1 MREGKSLCVAGTH
14 RNTPLPPWQK
24 FLGSPGLDHDPG
36 TVLGDA
42 VTELTW
48 NTGRRVSMLFTSP
61 LVAG

>member
-1 MREGKSLCVAGTH
+1 MCSWHTQEHS
-14 RNTPLPPWQK
+14 PSPWQK
-24 FLGSPGLDHDPG
+24 LLGSPGLDHDPG

>member
-14 RNTPLPPWQK
+14 RNTPLPP
-24 FLGSPGLDHDPG
+24 GSPGLDHDPG